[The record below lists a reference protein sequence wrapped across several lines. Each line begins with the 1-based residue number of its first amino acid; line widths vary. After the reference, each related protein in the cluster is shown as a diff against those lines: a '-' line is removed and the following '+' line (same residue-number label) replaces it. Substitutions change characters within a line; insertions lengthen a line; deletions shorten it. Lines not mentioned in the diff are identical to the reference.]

1 MGGRKK
7 EMITVPEENYH
18 KPESQGICQ
27 SCHQQEEKG
36 DQRMYLKVVADGEVK
51 LLPHYNHEVQPI
63 Q

>member
-51 LLPHYNHEVQPI
+51 LLPNANP
-63 Q
+63 